1 MKKGSVLIESG
12 LRELRED
19 LLPITEMKRTLDL
32 QWWCGT
38 RDRTIGE
45 RVYDIKTEIIN
56 LGIEYAKARE

>member
-1 MKKGSVLIESG
+1 MKKGSVLKESG

-19 LLPITEMKRTLDL
+19 LLPITEMKRSLDL
-32 QWWCGT
+32 QWWYGT